1 MDNVTFTPPAI
12 ANLKDMLNKSA
23 MLYGEKDAYQ
33 IKNSDGTFTHYTYKD
48 VLNMVQGLGTGLIN
62 TGLKGQKLLL
72 SVKTVLN
79 GKSLTLPLYVV
90 LVLLFLLIRLYRK
103 MNLKVLLSVQRL
115 VQFFIQKNIR
125 MH

>member
-23 MLYGEKDAYQ
+23 MLYGEKDGYQ

-62 TGLKGQKLLL
+62 MGLKGQKIAIIGENRIEWEIAYLAI
-72 SVKTVLN
+72 VCGVGIVVPIDK
-79 GKSLTLPLYVV
+79 TLPE
-90 LVLLFLLIRLYRK
+90 
-103 MNLKVLLSVQRL
+103 NELKSVILGR
-115 VQFFIQKNIR
+115 
-125 MH
+125 